1 MCAIVGIYSLT
12 GKPIRDPER
21 RILKMLSMQHHRGP
35 DQSGYRL
42 SSDKR
47 LILGNPKNHPGVRWH
62 AYALASTYQRIQDKT
77 L

>member
-21 RILKMLSMQHHRGP
+21 RILKMLSMQQHRGP

-47 LILGNPKNHPGVRWH
+47 LILGNARLSIVDPYSVVKNSI
-62 AYALASTYQRIQDKT
+62 L
-77 L
+77 